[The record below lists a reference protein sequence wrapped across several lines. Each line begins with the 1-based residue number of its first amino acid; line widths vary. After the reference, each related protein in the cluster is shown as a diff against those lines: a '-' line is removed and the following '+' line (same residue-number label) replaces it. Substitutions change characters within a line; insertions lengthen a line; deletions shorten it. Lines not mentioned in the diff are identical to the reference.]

1 MSVPKLM
8 QKCPFCLEPIIAGA
22 TRCKNCQADLSS
34 AAKRQK
40 TWFSQYDFFRVG
52 FLTGLLFGLIVAI
65 LIYGHFYLTL

>member
-22 TRCKNCQADLSS
+22 TRCKNCQADLSTS
-34 AAKRQK
+34 ANRPKAWL
-40 TWFSQYDFFRVG
+40 TTYNTFRVG

-65 LIYGHFYLTL
+65 LIYGHFYLIP